1 VKALQGFALALTLLG
16 LAGVATADV
25 QKRSLLSSDGTLYAV
40 STGLASEMGVAG
52 LPAGDFTVAWSS
64 KAQDGTMAGGAI
76 PGAASSSPKTSL
88 DLTVDEPTGT
98 FVVLWREES
107 SVLNKIRL
115 AFARSGS
122 WTLVDLLPNSGF
134 PHAYNP
140 QMLLTH
146 ETVQTVDQNGAT
158 VTKNRSVLSLIW
170 WEEAALAQARYTAFF
185 LDETIDPSQVAIYN
199 LPELVNDQGPTS
211 LQDIPHGAYAF
222 PSLQPEGPGGSI
234 LASFADLN
242 SNKHYVVRVNYPT
255 DLGKPSPDNLTWQR
269 RRIPVVGIASLGP
282 IASAPQFGTSAIR
295 TIIGSSY
302 KPNLYWQDDTGFH
315 YVRYD
320 GTVWSAVKTIA
331 LTDGMTYEKAVGLVE
346 GMAQRN

>member
-1 VKALQGFALALTLLG
+1 M
-16 LAGVATADV
+16 
-25 QKRSLLSSDGTLYAV
+25 
-40 STGLASEMGVAG
+40 ST
-52 LPAGDFTVAWSS
+52 
-64 KAQDGTMAGGAI
+64 KAQDGSVAGGVI
-76 PGAASSSPKTSL
+76 PGAASTSPKTSL

-98 FVVLWREES
+98 FVVLWREEN

-115 AFARSGS
+115 AFARGGS

-146 ETVQTVDQNGAT
+146 ESIQAVDQNGAA

-170 WEEAALAQARYTAFF
+170 WEEAGLAQARYTAFF
-185 LDETIDPSQVAIYN
+185 LDEAIDPSDVTIYN

-211 LQDIPHGAYAF
+211 LQDIPHGAYAY
-222 PSLQPEGPGGSI
+222 PSLQSEGPGGAI
-234 LASFADLN
+234 LASFADLH
-242 SNKHYVVRVNYPT
+242 SNKQYVVRVSYPT
-255 DLGKPSPDNLTWQR
+255 NLGKASPDNLTWQR

-282 IASAPQFGTSAIR
+282 IASVPQFGAASIK

-302 KPNLYWQDDTGFH
+302 KPSLYWQDDTGFH

-320 GTVWSAVKTIA
+320 GSAWSAVKTIT
-331 LTDGMTYEKAVGLVE
+331 LVDGMTYEKAVGLVE